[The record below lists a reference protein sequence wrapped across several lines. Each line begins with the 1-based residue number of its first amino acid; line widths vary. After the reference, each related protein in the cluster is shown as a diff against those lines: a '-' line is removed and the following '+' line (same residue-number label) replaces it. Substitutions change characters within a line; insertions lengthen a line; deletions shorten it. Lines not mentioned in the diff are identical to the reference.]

1 MTNRGNDRR
10 SGNERRSGNDRRSGN
25 ERRERK
31 RKEMRYIIIDGN
43 NLIHKVAGLKK
54 LFENDRLASGRS
66 LLESVKSRLSRGDK
80 LKIVFDGFGSY
91 SDSSVIFSGK
101 KTADEIIRQFIEENY
116 NKNQITVVSS
126 DMEVYR
132 LAKACG
138 CDAKKSEEFWKENT
152 VIKKKVTKDKNTAD
166 SEKPSGISKKDFEEF
181 KNLFK

>member
-1 MTNRGNDRR
+1 M
-10 SGNERRSGNDRRSGN
+10 
-25 ERRERK
+25 
-31 RKEMRYIIIDGN
+31 
-43 NLIHKVAGLKK
+43 
-54 LFENDRLASGRS
+54 ASGRT

-91 SDSSVIFSGK
+91 ADSSVIFSGK

-126 DMEVYR
+126 DMEVFR

-138 CDAKKSEEFWKENT
+138 CDAKKSEEFWKENI
-152 VIKKKVTKDKNTAD
+152 VIKKKIIKTTNSDE
-166 SEKPSGISKKDFEEF
+166 SEKPSGISRKDFEEF